1 MRTSDHS
8 WKSARRSGG
17 QRFFIGFV
25 VAAALSLVAFEW
37 SSPRTELVIRTALPD
52 EGLEPEVP
60 PVVILEKKQATAPV
74 QQARSTQVVVG
85 EPDPVVVPDPDPA
98 PEPSPD
104 PGPITDPVPDPDP
117 QPMPT
122 ETVAS
127 GPVFWEKVGV
137 RPYFMDCLKRDP
149 TSIEP
154 CTEARIDAHLQRN
167 LRIPPSVRGHVRT
180 TVRSRSMPRG
190 VSRNGGVRPEGGGC
204 PCRDR
209 TLIAASAQFVPTAKV
224 ATRCRCIIRYRSAC
238 APGRLRPYNEAVR
251 PRRLAG

>member
-52 EGLEPEVP
+52 EGLEPEVL

-117 QPMPT
+117 RSLLPT

-180 TVRSRSMPRG
+180 TVTFEIDATGRIGKVVCAPKVEEDVRAEIERVIRSMP
-190 VSRNGGVRPEGGGC
+190 
-204 PCRDR
+204 
-209 TLIAASAQFVPTAKV
+209 QFVPGSQGGYPV
-224 ATRCRCIIRYRSAC
+224 PVYYQIPLSLRTR
-238 APGRLRPYNEAVR
+238 
-251 PRRLAG
+251 